1 MKDPKKKPKCLI
13 DLLDDEIQLAN
24 EMVEDGFWDYEDDE
38 EGNSD
43 IDREWTRALKDI
55 EELGFTDEIN

>member
-1 MKDPKKKPKCLI
+1 MKDPKKKPKCLT

-24 EMVEDGFWDYEDDE
+24 EMVEDDFWDYEDDE

-43 IDREWTRALKDI
+43 IDREWARALKDI